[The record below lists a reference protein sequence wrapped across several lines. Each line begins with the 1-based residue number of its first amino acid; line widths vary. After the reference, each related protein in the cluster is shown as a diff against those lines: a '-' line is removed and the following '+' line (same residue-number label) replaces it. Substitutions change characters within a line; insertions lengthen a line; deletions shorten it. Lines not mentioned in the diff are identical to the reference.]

1 MTTVRLN
8 DDIETKLSM
17 LTEIEKVSKSDV
29 IKKAIAE
36 YYESHYQEHTPYEL
50 GADLFGK
57 HGSEDDLSQNY
68 KSILKGKLN
77 EKHSH

>member
-8 DDIETKLSM
+8 DEIDSKLLM
-17 LTEIEKVSKSDV
+17 LTELEKTSKSEV

-36 YYESHYQEHTPYEL
+36 YYNSHYQQKSPYEI
-50 GADLFGK
+50 GAELFGK
-57 HGSEDDLSQNY
+57 YGSDNDLSQNY
-68 KSILKGKLN
+68 KQKFKDMLN

>member
-8 DDIETKLSM
+8 DEIDSKLLM
-17 LTEIEKVSKSDV
+17 LTELEKTSKSEV

-36 YYESHYQEHTPYEL
+36 YYNSHYQQKSPYEI
-50 GADLFGK
+50 GAELFGK
-57 HGSEDDLSQNY
+57 YGSDNDLSQNY
-68 KSILKGKLN
+68 KQIFKDMLN

>member
-8 DDIETKLSM
+8 DEIDSKLLM
-17 LTEIEKVSKSDV
+17 LTELEKTSKSEV

-36 YYESHYQEHTPYEL
+36 YYNSHYQQKSPYEI
-50 GADLFGK
+50 GAEFFGK
-57 HGSEDDLSQNY
+57 YGSDSDLSQNY
-68 KSILKGKLN
+68 KKKLKDLLN